1 LNFLRPAAPLL
12 ALVSST
18 LDKALK
24 HRTLDTIGSVSE
36 QNEYYNEP
44 AKGISY
50 FTPAQNPPAGTLVK
64 VSEGRKEP
72 KLFTPLKIRGMTVQ
86 NRIMVCLQR

>member
-1 LNFLRPAAPLL
+1 M
-12 ALVSST
+12 SS
-18 LDKALK
+18 
-24 HRTLDTIGSVSE
+24 IPE
-36 QNEYYNEP
+36 QNEYYNAP

-64 VSEGRKEP
+64 VPEGQKEP